1 MAAMALERA
10 LVMGESFFLGVVGSG
25 TKADADP
32 RREIRA
38 AVPRTT
44 YLSQPEEEISDGRL
58 IDF

>member
-1 MAAMALERA
+1 
-10 LVMGESFFLGVVGSG
+10 MGESFFLGVVGSG